1 MAQAVLVPI
10 FIKSKMLLTG
20 VERLAKIRVRNFIFT
35 VKAEKFNGGIVMGM
49 IPTHPRVEPVTSNT
63 LFSHAGVE
71 SGQTCCCVAQEV
83 DRNGKIIWSR
93 TIELV
98 EIQK

>member
-20 VERLAKIRVRNFIFT
+20 VERLAKIRVRNFIFM
-35 VKAEKFNGGIVMGM
+35 VKTEKFNGGIVMGM

-63 LFSHAGVE
+63 LFSHAGV
-71 SGQTCCCVAQEV
+71 GPDVLLCCP
-83 DRNGKIIWSR
+83 GS
-93 TIELV
+93 
-98 EIQK
+98 